1 MLQFLRC
8 NFRCNDDGPIRASLL
23 HRFQL
28 ERILLRML
36 TQQAPNPIQISR
48 AAPLLD
54 VCDLTVRYGETS
66 ALEHANLSLHAGE
79 FIAVIGP
86 NGAGKST
93 LLKAAL
99 GLVAVTSGEIRFSSH
114 LGPRPTQA
122 ISYVP
127 QQQSLDWSFPVTV
140 RDVVMMGRTG
150 RIGWLKYPG
159 LTDRK
164 IVQESLEKADI
175 VNLAS
180 RPVAALSGG
189 QKQRVLLAR
198 MLARE
203 SQILLLDE
211 PLTGVDAVTQTAIF
225 ELLEHERQAGKA
237 LIMVTHDL
245 ENAAKWCSSLLLVN
259 RLVIAA
265 GSPELVYTPQNIEA
279 TFSSSHLNHVH
290 A

>member
-1 MLQFLRC
+1 
-8 NFRCNDDGPIRASLL
+8 
-23 HRFQL
+23 
-28 ERILLRML
+28 ML
-36 TQQAPNPIQISR
+36 TQEAPGFTNFSI
-48 AAPLLD
+48 AEPLLE
-54 VCDLTVRYGETS
+54 VRDLTVHYGETS
-66 ALEHANLSLHAGE
+66 ALENANLSLRSGE
-79 FIAVIGP
+79 FVAVIGP

-93 LLKAAL
+93 LLKAIL
-99 GLVAVTSGEIRFSSH
+99 GLIQVSFGEIRFSSD
-114 LGPRPTQA
+114 LGHRPTQA

-127 QQQSLDWSFPVTV
+127 QQQTLDWSFPVTV

-159 LTDRK
+159 SADRQ

-175 VNLAS
+175 LNLAS

-225 ELLEHERQAGKA
+225 ELLERERQSGKA
-237 LIMVTHDL
+237 LVMVTHDL

-259 RLVIAA
+259 RRVIAS
-265 GSPELVYTPQNIEA
+265 GPPELVYTPHNIEA

>member
-1 MLQFLRC
+1 VAR
-8 NFRCNDDGPIRASLL
+8 L
-23 HRFQL
+23 HRFRL

-36 TQQAPNPIQISR
+36 TQQAPNVSNFS
-48 AAPLLD
+48 AAKPLLE
-54 VCDLTVRYGETS
+54 VRDLSVRYGETS
-66 ALEHANLSLHAGE
+66 ALENANLSLHAGE
-79 FIAVIGP
+79 FVAVIGP

-99 GLVAVTSGEIRFSSH
+99 GLVAVTSGEIQFSSH
-114 LGPRPTQA
+114 LGLRPTQA

-159 LTDRK
+159 ARDRQ

-175 VNLAS
+175 LNLAS

-211 PLTGVDAVTQTAIF
+211 PLTGVDAMTQTAIF
-225 ELLEHERQAGKA
+225 ELLERERQAGKA
-237 LIMVTHDL
+237 LVMVTHDL

-259 RLVIAA
+259 RRVIAA
-265 GSPELVYTPQNIEA
+265 GPPELVYTPQNIEA

>member
-1 MLQFLRC
+1 VAR
-8 NFRCNDDGPIRASLL
+8 L
-23 HRFQL
+23 HRFRL

-36 TQQAPNPIQISR
+36 TQQASGSIHLAR
-48 AAPLLD
+48 AEPLLE
-54 VCDLTVRYGETS
+54 VRDLSVRYGETS
-66 ALEHANLSLHAGE
+66 ALENANLSLHAGE
-79 FIAVIGP
+79 FVAVIGP

-99 GLVAVTSGEIRFSSH
+99 GLVAVTSGEIQFSSH
-114 LGPRPTQA
+114 LGLRPTQA

-159 LTDRK
+159 ARDRQ

-175 VNLAS
+175 LNLAS

-211 PLTGVDAVTQTAIF
+211 PLTGVDAMTQTAIF
-225 ELLEHERQAGKA
+225 ELLERERQAGKA
-237 LIMVTHDL
+237 LVMVTHDL

-259 RLVIAA
+259 RRVIAA
-265 GSPELVYTPQNIEA
+265 GPPELVYTPQNIEA

>member
-1 MLQFLRC
+1 MVAPLW
-8 NFRCNDDGPIRASLL
+8 L
-23 HRFQL
+23 HCYHL
-28 ERILLRML
+28 GRILLRML
-36 TQQAPNPIQISR
+36 TQEAPSFTHFS
-48 AAPLLD
+48 AAEPLLE
-54 VCDLTVRYGETS
+54 VRDLTVRYGETS
-66 ALEHANLSLHAGE
+66 ALENANLSLQSGE
-79 FIAVIGP
+79 FVAVIGP

-93 LLKAAL
+93 MLKAIL
-99 GLVAVTSGEIRFSSH
+99 GLIQVSSGEIRFSSD
-114 LGPRPTQA
+114 LGQRPTQA

-127 QQQSLDWSFPVTV
+127 QQQTLDWSFPVTV

-159 LTDRK
+159 PADRR

-225 ELLEHERQAGKA
+225 ELLERERQSGKA
-237 LIMVTHDL
+237 LVMVTHDL

-259 RLVIAA
+259 RRVIAS
-265 GSPELVYTPQNIEA
+265 GPPELVYTPQNIEA

>member
-1 MLQFLRC
+1 MRHC
-8 NFRCNDDGPIRASLL
+8 
-23 HRFQL
+23 HL

-36 TQQAPNPIQISR
+36 TQEAPSFIHSST
-48 AAPLLD
+48 AKPLLE
-54 VCDLTVRYGETS
+54 VHDLTVRYGETS
-66 ALEHANLSLHAGE
+66 ALENADLSLRSGE
-79 FIAVIGP
+79 FVAVIGP

-93 LLKAAL
+93 LLKAIL
-99 GLVAVTSGEIRFSSH
+99 GLIQVSSGEIRFSSD
-114 LGPRPTQA
+114 LGQKPTQA

-127 QQQSLDWSFPVTV
+127 QQQTLDWSFPVTV

-159 LTDRK
+159 SADRQ
-164 IVQESLEKADI
+164 IVQASLEKADI
-175 VNLAS
+175 LNLAS

-225 ELLEHERQAGKA
+225 ELLERERQAGKA
-237 LIMVTHDL
+237 LVMVTHDL

-259 RLVIAA
+259 RRVIAS
-265 GSPELVYTPQNIEA
+265 GPPELVYTPHNIEA

>member
-1 MLQFLRC
+1 
-8 NFRCNDDGPIRASLL
+8 
-23 HRFQL
+23 
-28 ERILLRML
+28 ML
-36 TQQAPNPIQISR
+36 TQQAPSPIHLTG
-48 AAPLLD
+48 AETLLEVRD
-54 VCDLTVRYGETS
+54 VTVRYGETS
-66 ALEHANLSLHAGE
+66 ALENANLSLHAGE
-79 FIAVIGP
+79 FVAVIGP

-99 GLVAVTSGEIRFSSH
+99 GLVAVTSGEIQFSKSLRPSK
-114 LGPRPTQA
+114 LGAGPTQA

-159 LTDRK
+159 MADRQ

-225 ELLEHERQAGKA
+225 ELLERERQAGKA
-237 LIMVTHDL
+237 LVMVTHDL

-259 RLVIAA
+259 RRVIAA
-265 GSPELVYTPQNIEA
+265 GPPELVYTPQNIEA

>member
-1 MLQFLRC
+1 MLEVR
-8 NFRCNDDGPIRASLL
+8 
-23 HRFQL
+23 
-28 ERILLRML
+28 
-36 TQQAPNPIQISR
+36 
-48 AAPLLD
+48 
-54 VCDLTVRYGETS
+54 DLSVHYGETI
-66 ALEHANLSLHAGE
+66 ALKNANLSLHAGE
-79 FIAVIGP
+79 FVAVIGP

-99 GLVAVTSGEIRFSSH
+99 GLVTVSSGEIRFSNQ
-114 LGPRPTQA
+114 LGSRPTQA

-159 LTDRK
+159 ARDRR

-175 VNLAS
+175 LNLAS

-198 MLARE
+198 MLVRE

-225 ELLEHERQAGKA
+225 EVLERERQAGKA
-237 LIMVTHDL
+237 LVMVTHDL

-259 RLVIAA
+259 RRVIAA
-265 GSPELVYTPQNIEA
+265 GPPELVYTPQNIEA

>member
-1 MLQFLRC
+1 
-8 NFRCNDDGPIRASLL
+8 
-23 HRFQL
+23 
-28 ERILLRML
+28 ML
-36 TQQAPNPIQISR
+36 TQEAPVLNHFS
-48 AAPLLD
+48 AAEPLLE
-54 VCDLTVRYGETS
+54 VRDLTVRYGETS
-66 ALEHANLSLHAGE
+66 ALENANLSLQSGE
-79 FIAVIGP
+79 FTAVIGP

-93 LLKAAL
+93 LLKAIL
-99 GLVAVTSGEIRFSSH
+99 GLIPVSSGEIRFSSD
-114 LGPRPTQA
+114 LDQKSTQA

-127 QQQSLDWSFPVTV
+127 QQQSLDWSFPVSV

-159 LTDRK
+159 SADRR

-189 QKQRVLLAR
+189 QRQRVLLAR

-225 ELLEHERQAGKA
+225 ELLERERQAGKA
-237 LIMVTHDL
+237 LVMVTHDL

-259 RLVIAA
+259 RRVIAS
-265 GSPELVYTPQNIEA
+265 GPPELVYTPQNIEA

>member
-1 MLQFLRC
+1 
-8 NFRCNDDGPIRASLL
+8 LL
-23 HRFQL
+23 HRYRL

-36 TQQAPNPIQISR
+36 TQQAPSSIYVAR
-48 AAPLLD
+48 AEALLE
-54 VCDLTVRYGETS
+54 VRDLTVRYGETS

-79 FIAVIGP
+79 FVAVIGP

-99 GLVAVTSGEIRFSSH
+99 GLVAVTSGEIQFSKS
-114 LGPRPTQA
+114 LGQKPTQA

-159 LTDRK
+159 MADRQ

-225 ELLEHERQAGKA
+225 ELLERERQAGKA

-245 ENAAKWCSSLLLVN
+245 ENAAKWCSSLLLIN
-259 RLVIAA
+259 RRVIAA
-265 GSPELVYTPQNIEA
+265 GPPELVYTPQNIEA

>member
-1 MLQFLRC
+1 
-8 NFRCNDDGPIRASLL
+8 L
-23 HRFQL
+23 HRVHL

-36 TQQAPNPIQISR
+36 TQQAPSSIQVAR
-48 AAPLLD
+48 AEALLE
-54 VCDLTVRYGETS
+54 VRDLTVRYGETS
-66 ALEHANLSLHAGE
+66 ALEHANLSLHTGE
-79 FIAVIGP
+79 FVAVIGP

-99 GLVAVTSGEIRFSSH
+99 GLVAVTSGEIQFSRS
-114 LGPRPTQA
+114 LGQKPTQA

-159 LTDRK
+159 IADRQ

-225 ELLEHERQAGKA
+225 ELLERERQAGKA
-237 LIMVTHDL
+237 LVMVTHDL

-259 RLVIAA
+259 RRVIAA
-265 GSPELVYTPQNIEA
+265 GPPELVYTPQNIEA

-290 A
+290 E

>member
-1 MLQFLRC
+1 V
-8 NFRCNDDGPIRASLL
+8 SLL
-23 HRFQL
+23 HHLHL

-36 TQQAPNPIQISR
+36 TQEAPRFSGFSV
-48 AAPLLD
+48 AEPLLE
-54 VCDLTVRYGETS
+54 VRDLTVRYGETS
-66 ALEHANLSLHAGE
+66 ALENVNLSLQSGE
-79 FIAVIGP
+79 FVAVIGP

-93 LLKAAL
+93 LLKAIL
-99 GLVAVTSGEIRFSSH
+99 GLIQVSSGEIRFSSN
-114 LGPRPTQA
+114 LGQHQRVSKPTQA

-127 QQQSLDWSFPVTV
+127 QQQTLDWSFPVTV

-150 RIGWLKYPG
+150 RIGWLKHPAPR
-159 LTDRK
+159 DRQ

-175 VNLAS
+175 LNLAS

-211 PLTGVDAVTQTAIF
+211 PLTGVDTVTQTAIF

-237 LIMVTHDL
+237 LVMVTHDL

-259 RLVIAA
+259 RRVVAS
-265 GSPELVYTPQNIEA
+265 GPPKLVYTPHNIEA
-279 TFSSSHLNHVH
+279 TFSNSHLNHAH

>member
-1 MLQFLRC
+1 
-8 NFRCNDDGPIRASLL
+8 
-23 HRFQL
+23 
-28 ERILLRML
+28 ML
-36 TQQAPNPIQISR
+36 TQEAPGVPNHPR
-48 AAPLLD
+48 VEPLLELR
-54 VCDLTVRYGETS
+54 DLSVHYGETS
-66 ALEHANLSLHAGE
+66 ALERANLSLHAGD

-99 GLVAVTSGEIRFSSH
+99 GLIPVTSGQVLFSKT
-114 LGPRPTQA
+114 LGSKPTQA

-140 RDVVMMGRTG
+140 HDVVMMGRTG
-150 RIGWLKYPG
+150 RIGWFKYPG
-159 LTDRK
+159 ARDRQV
-164 IVQESLEKADI
+164 VQESLEKAD
-175 VNLAS
+175 VLNLAS

-225 ELLEHERQAGKA
+225 ELLERERQNGKA
-237 LIMVTHDL
+237 LVMVTHDL
-245 ENAAKWCSSLLLVN
+245 ENAAKWCSGLLLVN
-259 RLVIAA
+259 RRVIASGPA
-265 GSPELVYTPQNIEA
+265 NRVYTPQNIEA
-279 TFSSSHLNHVH
+279 TFSSSHLNHAH

>member
-1 MLQFLRC
+1 
-8 NFRCNDDGPIRASLL
+8 
-23 HRFQL
+23 
-28 ERILLRML
+28 
-36 TQQAPNPIQISR
+36 
-48 AAPLLD
+48 
-54 VCDLTVRYGETS
+54 
-66 ALEHANLSLHAGE
+66 
-79 FIAVIGP
+79 
-86 NGAGKST
+86 
-93 LLKAAL
+93 
-99 GLVAVTSGEIRFSSH
+99 
-114 LGPRPTQA
+114 
-122 ISYVP
+122 
-127 QQQSLDWSFPVTV
+127 VTV

-159 LTDRK
+159 SADRQ

-225 ELLEHERQAGKA
+225 ELLERERQAGKA
-237 LIMVTHDL
+237 LVMVTHDL

-259 RLVIAA
+259 RRVIAA
-265 GSPELVYTPQNIEA
+265 GPPELVYTPQNIEA

-290 A
+290 E

>member
-1 MLQFLRC
+1 
-8 NFRCNDDGPIRASLL
+8 LL
-23 HRFQL
+23 HRLHL

-36 TQQAPNPIQISR
+36 TQQAPSPIHLTG
-48 AAPLLD
+48 AETLLEVRD
-54 VCDLTVRYGETS
+54 VTVRYGETS
-66 ALEHANLSLHAGE
+66 ALENANLSLHAGE
-79 FIAVIGP
+79 FVAVIGP

-99 GLVAVTSGEIRFSSH
+99 GLVAVTSGEIQFSKSLRPSK
-114 LGPRPTQA
+114 LGAGPTQA

-159 LTDRK
+159 MADRQ

-225 ELLEHERQAGKA
+225 ELLERERQAGKA
-237 LIMVTHDL
+237 LVMVTHDL

-259 RLVIAA
+259 RRVIAA
-265 GSPELVYTPQNIEA
+265 GPPELVYTPQNIEA

>member
-1 MLQFLRC
+1 
-8 NFRCNDDGPIRASLL
+8 
-23 HRFQL
+23 
-28 ERILLRML
+28 ML
-36 TQQAPNPIQISR
+36 TQQAPSPIHLAR
-48 AAPLLD
+48 AEALLQ
-54 VCDLTVRYGETS
+54 VRDLSVRYGETI
-66 ALEHANLSLHAGE
+66 ALENANLSLHAGE
-79 FIAVIGP
+79 FVAVIGP

-99 GLVAVTSGEIRFSSH
+99 GLVAVTSGEIRFSKS
-114 LGPRPTQA
+114 LGQKPIQA

-127 QQQSLDWSFPVTV
+127 QQQSLDWSFPVNV

-159 LTDRK
+159 SADRR

-175 VNLAS
+175 VNLAA

-189 QKQRVLLAR
+189 QRQRVLLAR

-225 ELLEHERQAGKA
+225 ELLERERQAGKV
-237 LIMVTHDL
+237 LVMVTHDL
-245 ENAAKWCSSLLLVN
+245 ENAAKWCSSLLLIN
-259 RLVIAA
+259 RRVIAA
-265 GSPELVYTPQNIEA
+265 GPPELVYTPQNIEA